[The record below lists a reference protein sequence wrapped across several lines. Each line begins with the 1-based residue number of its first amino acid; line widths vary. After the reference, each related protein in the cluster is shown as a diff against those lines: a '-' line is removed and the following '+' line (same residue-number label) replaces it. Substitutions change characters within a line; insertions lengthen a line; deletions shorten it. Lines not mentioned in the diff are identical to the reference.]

1 MTMQVSVSGIH
12 LNVVVLF
19 NFPHIAYILLRYAA
33 CNSWHFTHYPV
44 PLPLPPPPPPPPPHL
59 QALNGGD
66 WSYDPFYLPVNDS
79 SPFSLFEGP
88 NVLAVAASAWP
99 WGNDIFFDM
108 QIAADYR

>member
-1 MTMQVSVSGIH
+1 MLLATLGTSPITRC
-12 LNVVVLF
+12 LF
-19 NFPHIAYILLRYAA
+19 LYPALLP
-33 CNSWHFTHYPV
+33 F
-44 PLPLPPPPPPPPPHL
+44 LLPPPITL
-59 QALNGGD
+59 NGQALNGGD